1 MAFIVRRKPTK
12 STKRNCTTTTLFFQ
26 FPDGDLHLDTH
37 TLKHSD
43 FYGYFNTRASTG
55 WYRAQRRA
63 VTPPAGGSLRGRAGP
78 GRAGGGLSGLAGA
91 GGQQEE
97 PPHGSGAGGRRRLGS
112 RWRRGRRLLTRRR
125 LLAPRRLLS
134 AAGGTSALTALAV
147 AVRVLNCALV
157 RTSFVPDEYWQSL
170 EVAHRMAYGH
180 LTWEWAQRL
189 RGYSYPLL
197 FASIYKALQ
206 LLGKDDVQLLI
217 WVPRLVQAVLAAFAD
232 VKLYLL
238 VRHLENA
245 ETAKYVYFCQLCS
258 WFTWYSCTRTLTN
271 TMETLLTIFALYYY
285 PIKGSKMG
293 SSCKYLTLIALA
305 IVIRPTAAIP
315 WIPLVFSHFLR
326 EQRKAD
332 LILHNCIPVG
342 LVTLGISLI
351 IDRVFFG
358 EWVLVQ
364 LNFLKFNVLQNLGTL
379 YGSHPWH
386 WYLTQGLPIIL
397 GTHLPFFIH
406 GCVLAPKRYRI
417 FLMAVIWT
425 VLVYSTLSHK
435 EFRFIYPVLPF
446 CMFFCGYSLKHL
458 KAWKKSAASFLL
470 VSNLLPALYTGLIH
484 QRGTLDV
491 MSHVQELCNDS
502 NQSQAF
508 VFIMMPCHSTPFYSH
523 VHCPLKMRFLQCP
536 PDLTGNESYIDEAD
550 VFYSNPLG
558 WLNKEF
564 YNDTLLPSHLIFFSV
579 LEQEISSFLAL
590 KGYEKTATIF
600 HTHVPQGRVGSH
612 IYVYRKGLK

>member
-1 MAFIVRRKPTK
+1 MLPAGTRSDAGT
-12 STKRNCTTTTLFFQ
+12 
-26 FPDGDLHLDTH
+26 DT
-37 TLKHSD
+37 
-43 FYGYFNTRASTG
+43 
-55 WYRAQRRA
+55 QRRGGKGRRRRPA
-63 VTPPAGGSLRGRAGP
+63 PEGREEPRRAARKEEAQPQRSRKRRAAAPAPPPPMEAAAGPLLPRGRPQAVRLRRRRSVP
-78 GRAGGGLSGLAGA
+78 CGA
-91 GGQQEE
+91 GR
-97 PPHGSGAGGRRRLGS
+97 GAAAQPGAGKREGGRGGRRRGAGPS
-112 RWRRGRRLLTRRR
+112 PAGG
-125 LLAPRRLLS
+125 AS
-134 AAGGTSALTALAV
+134 AGAAGGTSALTALAV
-147 AVRVLNCALV
+147 AARVLNCALV
-157 RTSFVPDEYWQSL
+157 RSSFVPDEYWQAL
-170 EVAHRMAYGH
+170 EVAHRLAFGYGH

-189 RGYSYPLL
+189 RGSAYPLL
-197 FASIYKALQ
+197 LAGIYKALQ

-217 WVPRLVQAVLAAFAD
+217 WIPRLVQAVLAAFAD

-351 IDRVFFG
+351 TDRVFFG

-364 LNFLKFNVLQNLGTL
+364 LNFLKFNVLQNLGTF

-446 CMFFCGYSLKHL
+446 CMFFCGFSLKHL

-491 MSHVQELCNDS
+491 MSHVQELCKDS

-612 IYVYRKGLK
+612 IYIKRTEMSHT

>member
-1 MAFIVRRKPTK
+1 MA
-12 STKRNCTTTTLFFQ
+12 
-26 FPDGDLHLDTH
+26 
-37 TLKHSD
+37 
-43 FYGYFNTRASTG
+43 A
-55 WYRAQRRA
+55 
-63 VTPPAGGSLRGRAGP
+63 AGGLLARARRSEPVRLRKRRSVLYAA
-78 GRAGGGLSGLAGA
+78 AGGAAAQPGA
-91 GGQQEE
+91 G
-97 PPHGSGAGGRRRLGS
+97 
-112 RWRRGRRLLTRRR
+112 
-125 LLAPRRLLS
+125 
-134 AAGGTSALTALAV
+134 AAGGTAALTALAV
-147 AVRVLNCALV
+147 AARALNCALV

-170 EVAHRMAYGH
+170 EVAHRLVFGYGH
-180 LTWEWAQRL
+180 LTWEWAHGL
-189 RGYSYPLL
+189 RGYPYPLF
-197 FASIYKALQ
+197 FACIYRALQ
-206 LLGKDDVQLLI
+206 LLGEDDVQLLI

-238 VRHLENA
+238 VKHLENA

-258 WFTWYSCTRTLTN
+258 WFTWYTCTRTLTN

-285 PIKGSKMG
+285 PMKGSKMG
-293 SSCKYLTLIALA
+293 SRWKYLSLIALG

-315 WIPLVFSHFLR
+315 WIPLVFCHFLQ
-326 EQRKAD
+326 EQKKAD
-332 LILHNCIPVG
+332 LILYNCIPIG
-342 LVTLGISLI
+342 LVTLGTSLI

-364 LNFLKFNVLQNLGTL
+364 LNFLKFNVLQNLGTF

-386 WYLTQGLPIIL
+386 WYFTQGLPVIL

-406 GCVLAPKRYRI
+406 GCVMAPKRYRI
-417 FLMAVIWT
+417 FLGAVIWT

-470 VSNLLPALYTGLIH
+470 LSNLIPALYTGLIH
-484 QRGTLDV
+484 QRGSLDV
-491 MSHVQELCNDS
+491 MNHIQQLCNS
-502 NQSQAF
+502 SYQSQAF

-536 PDLTGNESYIDEAD
+536 PDLTGNESYVDEAD
-550 VFYSNPLG
+550 LFYSNPLG

-590 KGYEKTATIF
+590 KGYKKTATVF

-612 IYVYRKGLK
+612 IYIYKKKPEMNRI

>member
-1 MAFIVRRKPTK
+1 MLPAGTR
-12 STKRNCTTTTLFFQ
+12 
-26 FPDGDLHLDTH
+26 
-37 TLKHSD
+37 SD
-43 FYGYFNTRASTG
+43 AGTG
-55 WYRAQRRA
+55 TGTQRR
-63 VTPPAGGSLRGRAGP
+63 GGK
-78 GRAGGGLSGLAGA
+78 
-91 GGQQEE
+91 
-97 PPHGSGAGGRRRLGS
+97 GRRRRPAPEGREEPRRAAREEEAQPQPQRS
-112 RWRRGRRLLTRRR
+112 RKRRAAAPAPPPPMEAAAGPLLPRGRPQAVRLRRR
-125 LLAPRRLLS
+125 RSVLYG
-134 AAGGTSALTALAV
+134 AGRGAV
-147 AVRVLNCALV
+147 GVRVLNCALV
-157 RTSFVPDEYWQSL
+157 RSSFVPDEYWQAL
-170 EVAHRMAYGH
+170 EVAHRLAFGYPLAGYGH

-189 RGYSYPLL
+189 RGSAYPMLL
-197 FASIYKALQ
+197 AGLYKALQ

-245 ETAKYVYFCQLCS
+245 ETAKYFCQLCS

-315 WIPLVFSHFLR
+315 WIPLVFSHFLQ

-351 IDRVFFG
+351 TDRVFFG

-364 LNFLKFNVLQNLGTL
+364 LNFLKFNVLQNLGTF

-446 CMFFCGYSLKHL
+446 CMVFCGFSLKHL

-491 MSHVQELCNDS
+491 MSHVQELCKDS

-550 VFYSNPLG
+550 VFYLNPLG

-612 IYVYRKGLK
+612 IYIYRRGLK

>member
-1 MAFIVRRKPTK
+1 MEAAA
-12 STKRNCTTTTLFFQ
+12 
-26 FPDGDLHLDTH
+26 G
-37 TLKHSD
+37 
-43 FYGYFNTRASTG
+43 
-55 WYRAQRRA
+55 
-63 VTPPAGGSLRGRAGP
+63 PPVPRGRPQAVRLRRRRSVLYGADRGAAAQP
-78 GRAGGGLSGLAGA
+78 GA
-91 GGQQEE
+91 G
-97 PPHGSGAGGRRRLGS
+97 
-112 RWRRGRRLLTRRR
+112 
-125 LLAPRRLLS
+125 

-157 RTSFVPDEYWQSL
+157 RSSFVPDEYWQAL
-170 EVAHRMAYGH
+170 E
-180 LTWEWAQRL
+180 RL
-189 RGYSYPLL
+189 RGSAYPLL
-197 FASIYKALQ
+197 LAAIYKALQ

-238 VRHLENA
+238 ARHLENA

-285 PIKGSKMG
+285 PMKGSKTG

-351 IDRVFFG
+351 TDRVFFG

-364 LNFLKFNVLQNLGTL
+364 LNFLKFNVLQNLGTF

-446 CMFFCGYSLKHL
+446 CMFFCGFSLKHL

-491 MSHVQELCNDS
+491 MSHVQELCKDS

-564 YNDTLLPSHLIFFSV
+564 HNDTLLPSHLIFFSV

-612 IYVYRKGLK
+612 IYLYRRGLK

>member
-1 MAFIVRRKPTK
+1 
-12 STKRNCTTTTLFFQ
+12 
-26 FPDGDLHLDTH
+26 
-37 TLKHSD
+37 
-43 FYGYFNTRASTG
+43 
-55 WYRAQRRA
+55 
-63 VTPPAGGSLRGRAGP
+63 AGGPAP
-78 GRAGGGLSGLAGA
+78 
-91 GGQQEE
+91 
-97 PPHGSGAGGRRRLGS
+97 
-112 RWRRGRRLLTRRR
+112 
-125 LLAPRRLLS
+125 LLAL
-134 AAGGTSALTALAV
+134 TVALRT
-147 AVRVLNCALV
+147 LNCFLV

-170 EVAHRMAYGH
+170 EVAHRMVFKYPWRNNYGY
-180 LTWEWAQRL
+180 LTWEWANGL
-189 RGYSYPLL
+189 RGYSYPLI

-206 LLGKDDVQLLI
+206 LLAKDDVQLLI
-217 WVPRLVQAVLAAFAD
+217 WVPRLAQAVLAAFAD
-232 VKLYLL
+232 VKLYSL

-245 ETAKYVYFCQLCS
+245 ETAKCVYFCQLCS

-271 TMETLLTIFALYYY
+271 TMETLLTIFALSYY

-293 SSCKYLTLIALA
+293 SSCKYLALVALA
-305 IVIRPTAAIP
+305 IVIRPTAVIP
-315 WIPLVFSHFLR
+315 WIPLVFSHFLQ
-326 EQRKAD
+326 EERKAE

-342 LVTLGISLI
+342 LVTVGTSLI

-364 LNFLKFNVLQNLGTL
+364 LNFLKFNVLQNLGTF

-386 WYLTQGLPIIL
+386 WYFTQGLPVIL

-406 GCVLAPKRYRI
+406 GCALAPKRCHI
-417 FLMAVIWT
+417 FLVAVIWT
-425 VLVYSTLSHK
+425 VLVYSMLSHK

-446 CMFFCGYSLKHL
+446 CMVFCGYSLKNL

-470 VSNLLPALYTGLIH
+470 LSNLLPALYTGLIH
-484 QRGTLDV
+484 QRGSLDV
-491 MSHVQELCNDS
+491 MSHIQQLCS
-502 NQSQAF
+502 NSYQSQAF

-536 PDLTGNESYIDEAD
+536 PDLMGNESYIDEAD

-564 YNDTLLPSHLIFFSV
+564 HNDTLLPSHLIFFSV

-590 KGYEKTATIF
+590 RDYEKTATVF

-612 IYVYRKGLK
+612 IYVYRKKTEMKH

>member
-1 MAFIVRRKPTK
+1 N
-12 STKRNCTTTTLFFQ
+12 S
-26 FPDGDLHLDTH
+26 
-37 TLKHSD
+37 
-43 FYGYFNTRASTG
+43 YGY
-55 WYRAQRRA
+55 
-63 VTPPAGGSLRGRAGP
+63 
-78 GRAGGGLSGLAGA
+78 
-91 GGQQEE
+91 
-97 PPHGSGAGGRRRLGS
+97 
-112 RWRRGRRLLTRRR
+112 
-125 LLAPRRLLS
+125 
-134 AAGGTSALTALAV
+134 
-147 AVRVLNCALV
+147 
-157 RTSFVPDEYWQSL
+157 QS
-170 EVAHRMAYGH
+170 
-180 LTWEWAQRL
+180 WEWAQGL
-189 RGYSYPLL
+189 RGYSYPLI

-206 LLGKDDVQLLI
+206 LLAKDDVQLLI
-217 WVPRLVQAVLAAFAD
+217 WVPRLAQAVLAAFAD
-232 VKLYLL
+232 VKLYSL

-245 ETAKYVYFCQLCS
+245 ETAKCVYFCQLCS
-258 WFTWYSCTRTLTN
+258 WFTWYCCTRTLTN
-271 TMETLLTIFALYYY
+271 TMETLLTIFALSYY

-293 SSCKYLTLIALA
+293 SSCKYLALIALA
-305 IVIRPTAAIP
+305 IVIRPTAVIP
-315 WIPLVFSHFLR
+315 WIPLVFTHFLQ

-342 LVTLGISLI
+342 LVTVGASLI

-364 LNFLKFNVLQNLGTL
+364 LNFLKFNGLQNLGTF

-386 WYLTQGLPIIL
+386 WYFTQGLPVIL

-425 VLVYSTLSHK
+425 VVVYSMLSHK

-470 VSNLLPALYTGLIH
+470 LSNLLPALYTGLIH
-484 QRGTLDV
+484 QRGSLDV
-491 MSHVQELCNDS
+491 MNHIQQLCNTS
-502 NQSQAF
+502 YQSQAF
-508 VFIMMPCHSTPFYSH
+508 VFFMMPCHSTPFYSH
-523 VHCPLKMRFLQCP
+523 VHCPIKMRFLQCP

-550 VFYSNPLG
+550 VFYSDPLG
-558 WLNKEF
+558 WLTKEF

-590 KGYEKTATIF
+590 RGYEKTATVF

-612 IYVYRKGLK
+612 IYVYRRKPEMNH

>member
-1 MAFIVRRKPTK
+1 MEAAGGLLARARRKEVVRLR
-12 STKRNCTTTTLFFQ
+12 KRRSVLYGDPGAAAGQPGAGKRGGAGERRPRRDPSLTA
-26 FPDGDLHLDTH
+26 FP
-37 TLKHSD
+37 
-43 FYGYFNTRASTG
+43 
-55 WYRAQRRA
+55 
-63 VTPPAGGSLRGRAGP
+63 
-78 GRAGGGLSGLAGA
+78 LAGA
-91 GGQQEE
+91 
-97 PPHGSGAGGRRRLGS
+97 AGGPAP
-112 RWRRGRRLLTRRR
+112 LL
-125 LLAPRRLLS
+125 
-134 AAGGTSALTALAV
+134 ALAV
-147 AVRVLNCALV
+147 ALRSLNCFLV
-157 RTSFVPDEYWQSL
+157 QTSFVPDEYWQAL
-170 EVAHRMAYGH
+170 EVAHRMVFN
-180 LTWEWAQRL
+180 WEWAHGL
-189 RGYSYPLL
+189 RSYSYPLI
-197 FASIYKALQ
+197 FAGIYKALQ
-206 LLGKDDVQLLI
+206 LLAKDDVQLLI
-217 WVPRLVQAVLAAFAD
+217 WVPRLAQAVLAAFAD
-232 VKLYLL
+232 VKLYSL

-245 ETAKYVYFCQLCS
+245 ETAKWVYFCQLCS

-293 SSCKYLTLIALA
+293 SSCKYLALIALA
-305 IVIRPTAAIP
+305 VVIRPTAVIP
-315 WIPLVFSHFLR
+315 WIPLVFSHFLQ

-332 LILHNCIPVG
+332 LVLHSCIPVG
-342 LVTLGISLI
+342 LVTIGTSLI

-364 LNFLKFNVLQNLGTL
+364 LNFLKFNVLQDFGTF

-386 WYLTQGLPIIL
+386 WYFTQGLPVIL

-425 VLVYSTLSHK
+425 VLVYSVMFYYSMLSHK

-446 CMFFCGYSLKHL
+446 CMVFCGYSLKHL

-470 VSNLLPALYTGLIH
+470 LSNLVPALYAGLIH
-484 QRGTLDV
+484 QRGSLDV
-491 MSHVQELCNDS
+491 MSHIQQLCNNS
-502 NQSQAF
+502 YQSQAY
-508 VFIMMPCHSTPFYSH
+508 VFFMMPCHSTPFYSH

-590 KGYEKTATIF
+590 RGYEKTATVF
-600 HTHVPQGRVGSH
+600 HTHIPQGRVGSH
-612 IYVYRKGLK
+612 IYIYRKNTEVNHT

>member
-1 MAFIVRRKPTK
+1 
-12 STKRNCTTTTLFFQ
+12 
-26 FPDGDLHLDTH
+26 
-37 TLKHSD
+37 
-43 FYGYFNTRASTG
+43 
-55 WYRAQRRA
+55 
-63 VTPPAGGSLRGRAGP
+63 
-78 GRAGGGLSGLAGA
+78 
-91 GGQQEE
+91 
-97 PPHGSGAGGRRRLGS
+97 
-112 RWRRGRRLLTRRR
+112 
-125 LLAPRRLLS
+125 
-134 AAGGTSALTALAV
+134 AGGTSALTALAV
-147 AVRVLNCALV
+147 GVRVLNCALV
-157 RTSFVPDEYWQSL
+157 RSSFVPDEYWQAL
-170 EVAHRMAYGH
+170 EAGARGLGPSRCVLNVRSYGH

-189 RGYSYPLL
+189 RGSAYPLL
-197 FASIYKALQ
+197 LAAIYKALQ

-217 WVPRLVQAVLAAFAD
+217 WIPRLVQAVLAAFAD

-351 IDRVFFG
+351 TDRVFFG

-364 LNFLKFNVLQNLGTL
+364 LNFLKFNVLQNLGTF

-417 FLMAVIWT
+417 FLMTVIWT

-446 CMFFCGYSLKHL
+446 CMFFCGFSLKHL

-491 MSHVQELCNDS
+491 MSHVQELCKDS

-550 VFYSNPLG
+550 VFYLNPLG

-612 IYVYRKGLK
+612 IYIYRR